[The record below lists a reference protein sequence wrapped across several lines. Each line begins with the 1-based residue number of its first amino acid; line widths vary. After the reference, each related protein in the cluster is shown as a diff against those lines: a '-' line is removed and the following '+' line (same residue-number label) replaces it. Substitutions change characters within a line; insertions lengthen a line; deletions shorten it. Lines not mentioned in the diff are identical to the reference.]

1 MIIMEGE
8 VIDTTIK
15 KLLEVFQECTR
26 RGEQA
31 KLILETRNGM
41 TFTNFSVKIPVSR
54 PGMTSTLSKK
64 KTPSTLRRD
73 QERMAK
79 FLQKKTSQG
88 SFSTSTP
95 LPKTFNPTMP
105 TSSSQ
110 ALETTSEADSGSCET
125 AGLDTRATEQNGDD
139 TETTKEKKGWTE
151 EDFAQFSKLL
161 KESSRGT
168 LKKSDILDLDLN
180 LENQKKDDNDIIDEN
195 SDYLEAAKKWTVQQK
210 LSLTKKK

>member
-1 MIIMEGE
+1 
-8 VIDTTIK
+8 
-15 KLLEVFQECTR
+15 
-26 RGEQA
+26 
-31 KLILETRNGM
+31 
-41 TFTNFSVKIPVSR
+41 
-54 PGMTSTLSKK
+54 
-64 KTPSTLRRD
+64 
-73 QERMAK
+73 MAK

-95 LPKTFNPTMP
+95 LPKTFNPTLP

-110 ALETTSEADSGSCET
+110 ALETSEADLVSCEM
-125 AGLDTRATEQNGDD
+125 AGPDTRATEQNGDD

-180 LENQKKDDNDIIDEN
+180 LENQKKDDKDIIDEN
-195 SDYLEAAKKWTVQQK
+195 SDYLETAKKWTVQQK

>member
-1 MIIMEGE
+1 
-8 VIDTTIK
+8 
-15 KLLEVFQECTR
+15 
-26 RGEQA
+26 
-31 KLILETRNGM
+31 
-41 TFTNFSVKIPVSR
+41 
-54 PGMTSTLSKK
+54 
-64 KTPSTLRRD
+64 
-73 QERMAK
+73 MAK

-110 ALETTSEADSGSCET
+110 ALETTSEADSVSCET

-161 KESSRGT
+161 KES
-168 LKKSDILDLDLN
+168 LKKRDILDLDLN
-180 LENQKKDDNDIIDEN
+180 HESRKRDDDDIIDEN
-195 SDYLEAAKKWTVQQK
+195 SDYLEAAKKWTLQQK
-210 LSLTKKK
+210 LSLTKKEIKASTDDFLHK